1 MKPDAPGGILP
12 QQPETGKQRGGVPIL
27 VGGERMRGGIQH
39 QMRNAR
45 HPDKIHARSHVL
57 QRRRLRQIQ
66 ENGGL
71 ETVGGQTPD
80 ADAQAFRASRIRSRS
95 RQARRFPG

>member
-1 MKPDAPGGILP
+1 MKPDAPGGILA

-45 HPDKIHARSHVL
+45 HPNKIHARSHVL
-57 QRRRLRQIQ
+57 QRGRLRQIQ
-66 ENGGL
+66 EDGGL
-71 ETVGGQTPD
+71 ETVGGQTV
-80 ADAQAFRASRIRSRS
+80 SRIRSRS